1 MTIEQLEGQRQS
13 TIAAA
18 KEVLINGGDMAEAN
32 RLHASAKSLSERID
46 MLKEFGS
53 VPAPVAAESA
63 PKHEPWKSGSVVRNP
78 FPGPKAEADYKA
90 YAFGQWVRGTV
101 LGNAKAAQW
110 CNEHGVKSQTEGDN
124 GAGGYT
130 VPEIVSSSLIWL
142 RNEYGIA
149 RRYSRIYPMTSDI
162 LNVPNASTSTTTYY
176 PGEATAITASDI
188 TFTQVALTA
197 KKLAIL
203 TIVSK
208 ELNEDTV
215 IDFGATLAQDF
226 AYGLALAE
234 DAAAFQGDGTSTYGS
249 ITGIMPRIKALS
261 GTFANIAS
269 MVVGAAGSNTALSS
283 FTLANFQSM
292 VAKLQPYATQP
303 RWYMHKQVFY
313 NGVADKLIALS
324 GNSIMD
330 IQNAYGPE
338 PTLFGIPI
346 SFVQNMPSA
355 PAASRTIAVLGDL
368 SKGVAFGDRR
378 GVSVEVSDQV
388 KFIEDALTFKA
399 TERYAFNCFDVGN
412 VDATVGNQVPGSII
426 VLQCAAAS

>member
-1 MTIEQLEGQRQS
+1 
-13 TIAAA
+13 
-18 KEVLINGGDMAEAN
+18 
-32 RLHASAKSLSERID
+32 
-46 MLKEFGS
+46 
-53 VPAPVAAESA
+53 
-63 PKHEPWKSGSVVRNP
+63 
-78 FPGPKAEADYKA
+78 
-90 YAFGQWVRGTV
+90 
-101 LGNAKAAQW
+101 
-110 CNEHGVKSQTEGDN
+110 
-124 GAGGYT
+124 
-130 VPEIVSSSLIWL
+130 
-142 RNEYGIA
+142 
-149 RRYSRIYPMTSDI
+149 MTSDT

-176 PGEATAITASDI
+176 PGEATAITASDV
-188 TFTQVALTA
+188 TFSQVQLLA

-215 IDFGATLAQDF
+215 IDFGAMLAQDF

-261 GTFANIAS
+261 ATFANIAS
-269 MVVGAAGSNTALSS
+269 MVVGPSGSQTALSS

-292 VAKLQPYATQP
+292 VAKLQPYANQP

-313 NGVADKLIALS
+313 NGVADKLIALG

-330 IQNAYGPE
+330 LQNAYGPE

-346 SFVQNMPSA
+346 SFVQNMPSTTGVSKDVA
-355 PAASRTIAVLGDL
+355 ILADL

-378 GVSVEVSDQV
+378 GVTVEVSDQV
-388 KFIEDALTFKA
+388 KFVEDALTFKA

-412 VDATVGNQVPGSII
+412 VTATVADQVPGSII
-426 VLQCAAAS
+426 VLQAAAS

>member
-1 MTIEQLEGQRQS
+1 MNIEQLEAQRQS

-32 RLHASAKSLSERID
+32 RLHTSAKSLSERIE
-46 MLKEFGS
+46 MLREFGN
-53 VPAPVAAESA
+53 VPTPVASEA
-63 PKHEPWKSGSVVRNP
+63 PKSEPWKSGSVVRNP

-261 GTFANIAS
+261 ATFANIAS
-269 MVVGAAGSNTALSS
+269 MVVGPSGSQTALSS

-355 PAASRTIAVLGDL
+355 TGVSKTMAVLGDL

-412 VDATVGNQVPGSII
+412 VTATVADQVPGSII
-426 VLQCAAAS
+426 VLQAAAS

>member
-1 MTIEQLEGQRQS
+1 MTIEQLEAQRQS

-32 RLHASAKSLSERID
+32 RLHANAKSLSERID

-53 VPAPVAAESA
+53 VPAPVASEA
-63 PKHEPWKSGSVVRNP
+63 PKHEPWKSGGVTKNP
-78 FPGPKAEADYKA
+78 FPGSRDEANYKA

-101 LGNAKAAQW
+101 LGNAKAAKW
-110 CNEHGVKSQTEGDN
+110 CAENGIKSQVEGTDSS
-124 GAGGYT
+124 GGYT

-142 RNEYGIA
+142 RNEFGVA
-149 RRYSRIYPMTSDI
+149 RRYSRIYPMTSDT

-188 TFTQVALTA
+188 TFSQVQLLA

-215 IDFGATLAQDF
+215 IDFGAALAQDF
-226 AYGLALAE
+226 AYGLAAAE
-234 DAAAFQGDGTSTYGS
+234 DLAAFQGDGSSTYGS
-249 ITGIMPRIKALS
+249 ITGIMPKIKALS
-261 GTFANIAS
+261 GTYANIAS
-269 MVVGAAGSNTALSS
+269 MVVGASGSSSALSS
-283 FTLANFQSM
+283 LTLANWQSM
-292 VAKLQPYATQP
+292 VAKLQPYATNP
-303 RWYMHKQVFY
+303 RWFMHKSVFY
-313 NGVADKLIALS
+313 NGCADKLIALG
-324 GNSIMD
+324 GNAIMD
-330 IQNAYGPE
+330 IQNAYGTE

-355 PAASRTIAVLGDL
+355 TGASVDLAVLGDL

-388 KFIEDALTFKA
+388 KFVEDALTFKA
-399 TERYAFNCFDVGN
+399 TERYAFNAFDIGN
-412 VDATVGNQVPGSII
+412 VNATVASQVPGSLI
-426 VLQCAAAS
+426 VLQASAS

>member
-1 MTIEQLEGQRQS
+1 MNIEQLEAQRQS

-18 KEVLINGGDMAEAN
+18 KEVLINGGDMSEAN
-32 RLHASAKSLSERID
+32 RLHQSAKSLSERID
-46 MLKEFGS
+46 MLREFGS
-53 VPAPVAAESA
+53 VPTPVASEA
-63 PKHEPWKSGSVVRNP
+63 PKSEPWKAGGVTRNP
-78 FPGPKAEADYKA
+78 FPGTKDEADYKA
-90 YAFGQWVRGTV
+90 YAFGQWIRGTV
-101 LGNAKAAQW
+101 LGNAKAAKW
-110 CNEHGVKSQTEGDN
+110 CSEHGVKSQTEGTN
-124 GAGGYT
+124 SEGGFT

-142 RNEYGIA
+142 RNEYGVA
-149 RRYSRIYPMTSDI
+149 RRYSRVYPMTSDV

-188 TFTQVALTA
+188 VFSQVALTA

-234 DAAAFQGDGTSTYGS
+234 DAAAFQGDGTATYGS

-261 GTFANIAS
+261 GTYANIAS
-269 MVVGAAGSNTALSS
+269 MVVGAAGSGTALSS
-283 FTLANFQSM
+283 LTLANWQSM
-292 VAKLQPYATQP
+292 VAKIQPYATQP
-303 RWYMHKQVFY
+303 RFFMNKAIFY
-313 NGVADKLIALS
+313 NGVADKLIALG
-324 GNSIMD
+324 GNAIMD
-330 IQNAYGPE
+330 IQNAYGAE

-346 SFVQNMPSA
+346 SFVQNMPGA
-355 PAASRTIAVLGDL
+355 PAANRDIAVLGDL
-368 SKGVAFGDRR
+368 SKGTAFGDRR

-399 TERYAFNCFDVGN
+399 TERYAYNVFDVGN
-412 VDATVGNQVPGSII
+412 VDATAGNQVAGSLI
-426 VLQCAAAS
+426 VMQCAA

>member
-1 MTIEQLEGQRQS
+1 MTIEQLEAQRQS

-18 KEVLINGGDMAEAN
+18 KEVLINGGDMNEAN
-32 RLHASAKSLSERID
+32 RLHQSAKSLSERIE
-46 MLKEFGS
+46 MLREFGN
-53 VPAPVAAESA
+53 VPAPVASEAA
-63 PKHEPWKSGSVVRNP
+63 PKSEPWKSGSVVRNP
-78 FPGPKAEADYKA
+78 FPGTRDEANFKA
-90 YAFGQWVRGTV
+90 YAFGQWVRGNV
-101 LGNAKAAQW
+101 LGNAKAAKW
-110 CNEHGVKSQTEGDN
+110 CDEHGVKSQTEGTN
-124 GAGGYT
+124 SEGGFT

-142 RNEYGIA
+142 RNEYGVA

-261 GTFANIAS
+261 GTFSSIAS
-269 MVVGAAGSNTALSS
+269 MVVGPSGSQTALSS

-292 VAKLQPYATQP
+292 VGKLQPYATSP
-303 RWYMHKQVFY
+303 RWYMHKNVFY
-313 NGVADKLIALS
+313 QGVADKLIALS

-355 PAASRTIAVLGDL
+355 TGVSKTLAVLGDL

-378 GVSVEVSDQV
+378 GVTVEVSDQV

-399 TERYAFNCFDVGN
+399 TERYAFNAFDVGN
-412 VDATVGNQVPGSII
+412 VTATVADQVPGSLI
-426 VLQCAAAS
+426 VLQAAAS

>member
-1 MTIEQLEGQRQS
+1 MNIEQLEAQRQS

-18 KEVLINGGDMAEAN
+18 KEVLINGGDMSEAN

-53 VPAPVAAESA
+53 VPAPVASEA
-63 PKHEPWKSGSVVRNP
+63 PKSEPWKSGGCTRNP
-78 FPGPKAEADYKA
+78 FPGTRDEANFKA

-101 LGNAKAAQW
+101 LGNASAAKW
-110 CNEHGVKSQTEGDN
+110 CNEHGVKSQTEGTDS
-124 GAGGYT
+124 AGGYT
-130 VPEIVSSSLIWL
+130 VPDVVSSSLIWL
-142 RNEYGIA
+142 RNEYGVA
-149 RRYSRIYPMTSDI
+149 RRFSRIYPMTSDT

-176 PGEATAITASDI
+176 PGEATAITASDV
-188 TFTQVALTA
+188 TFSQVQLLA

-215 IDFGATLAQDF
+215 IDFGAMLAQDF

-249 ITGIMPRIKALS
+249 ITGIMPKIKALS
-261 GTFANIAS
+261 ATYANIAS
-269 MVVGAAGSNTALSS
+269 MVVGASGSSSALSS
-283 FTLANFQSM
+283 LTLANWQSM
-292 VAKLQPYATQP
+292 VSKLQPYATNP
-303 RWYMHKQVFY
+303 RWFMHKSVFY
-313 NGVADKLIALS
+313 NGCADKLIALS

-355 PAASRTIAVLGDL
+355 TGASVDLAVLGDL

-399 TERYAFNCFDVGN
+399 TERYAFNAFDIGN
-412 VDATVGNQVPGSII
+412 VNATVASQVPGSLI
-426 VLQCAAAS
+426 VLQASAS

>member
-1 MTIEQLEGQRQS
+1 MNIEQLEAQRQS

-18 KEVLINGGDMAEAN
+18 KEVLINGGDMSEAN
-32 RLHASAKSLSERID
+32 RLHQSAKSLSERIE
-46 MLKEFGS
+46 MLREFGN
-53 VPAPVAAESA
+53 VPTPVASEA
-63 PKHEPWKSGSVVRNP
+63 PKHEPWKAGGVTRNP
-78 FPGPKAEADYKA
+78 FPGTKDEADYKA
-90 YAFGQWVRGTV
+90 YAFGQWIRGTV
-101 LGNAKAAQW
+101 LGNAKAAKW
-110 CNEHGVKSQTEGDN
+110 CSEHGVKSQTEGTN
-124 GAGGYT
+124 SEGGFT

-142 RNEYGIA
+142 RNEYGVA
-149 RRYSRIYPMTSDI
+149 RRYSRVYPMTSDV

-188 TFTQVALTA
+188 VFSQVALTA

-234 DAAAFQGDGTSTYGS
+234 DAAAFQGDGSSTYGS

-261 GTFANIAS
+261 GTYANIAS
-269 MVVGAAGSNTALSS
+269 MVVGAAGSGTALSS
-283 FTLANFQSM
+283 LTLANWQSM
-292 VAKLQPYATQP
+292 VAKIQPYATQP
-303 RWYMHKQVFY
+303 RWYMNKSIFY
-313 NGVADKLIALS
+313 NGVADKLIALG
-324 GNSIMD
+324 GNAIMD
-330 IQNAYGPE
+330 IQNAYGAE

-346 SFVQNMPSA
+346 SFVQNMPNA
-355 PAASRTIAVLGDL
+355 PAANRDIAVLGDL
-368 SKGVAFGDRR
+368 SKGTAFGDRR

-399 TERYAFNCFDVGN
+399 TERYAYNVFDVGN
-412 VDATVGNQVPGSII
+412 VDATVGNQVAGSLI
-426 VLQCAAAS
+426 VMQCAA

>member
-1 MTIEQLEGQRQS
+1 MNIEQLEAQRQS

-46 MLKEFGS
+46 MLREFGN
-53 VPAPVAAESA
+53 VPAPVASEA
-63 PKHEPWKSGSVVRNP
+63 PKSEPWKSGSVVRNP

-249 ITGIMPRIKALS
+249 ITGIMPKIKALS
-261 GTFANIAS
+261 ATYANIAS
-269 MVVGAAGSNTALSS
+269 MVVGASGSSSALSS
-283 FTLANFQSM
+283 LTLANWQSM
-292 VAKLQPYATQP
+292 VSKLQPYATNP
-303 RWYMHKQVFY
+303 RWFMHKSVFY
-313 NGVADKLIALS
+313 NGCADKLIALS

-355 PAASRTIAVLGDL
+355 TGASVDLAVLGDL

-399 TERYAFNCFDVGN
+399 TERYAFNAFDIGN
-412 VDATVGNQVPGSII
+412 VNATVASQVPGSLI
-426 VLQCAAAS
+426 VLQASAS

>member
-32 RLHASAKSLSERID
+32 RLHTAAKSLSERID
-46 MLKEFGS
+46 MLREFGS
-53 VPAPVAAESA
+53 VPAPVASEA
-63 PKHEPWKSGSVVRNP
+63 PKSEPWKSGGCTRNP
-78 FPGPKAEADYKA
+78 FPGTRDEANFKA

-101 LGNAKAAQW
+101 LGNAKAAKW
-110 CNEHGVKSQTEGDN
+110 CAENGIKSQTEGTDS
-124 GAGGYT
+124 AGGYT

-142 RNEYGIA
+142 RNEFGVA
-149 RRYSRIYPMTSDI
+149 RRYSRIYPMTSDT

-176 PGEATAITASDI
+176 PSEATAITASDV
-188 TFTQVALTA
+188 TFSQVQLLA

-215 IDFGATLAQDF
+215 IDFGAMLAQDF

-249 ITGIMPRIKALS
+249 ITGIMPKIKALS
-261 GTFANIAS
+261 ATYANIAS
-269 MVVGAAGSNTALSS
+269 MVVGATGSSSALSS
-283 FTLANFQSM
+283 LTLANWQSM
-292 VAKLQPYATQP
+292 VAKLQPYATNP
-303 RWYMHKQVFY
+303 RWFMHKSVFY
-313 NGVADKLIALS
+313 NGCADKLIALG
-324 GNSIMD
+324 GNAIMD
-330 IQNAYGPE
+330 IQNAYGTE

-355 PAASRTIAVLGDL
+355 TGASVDLAVLGDL

-399 TERYAFNCFDVGN
+399 TERYAFNAFDVGN
-412 VDATVGNQVPGSII
+412 VNATVSSQVPGSLI
-426 VLQCAAAS
+426 VLQASAS

>member
-32 RLHASAKSLSERID
+32 RLHTSAKSLSERIE

-53 VPAPVAAESA
+53 VPTPVASEA
-63 PKHEPWKSGSVVRNP
+63 PKAEPWKAGGVTRNP
-78 FPGPKAEADYKA
+78 FPGTKDEADYKA

-101 LGNAKAAQW
+101 LGNAKAAKW
-110 CNEHGVKSQTEGDN
+110 CNEHGVKSQTEGTN
-124 GAGGYT
+124 SEGGFT

-142 RNEYGIA
+142 RNEYGVA
-149 RRYSRIYPMTSDI
+149 RRFSRVYPMTSDI

-188 TFTQVALTA
+188 VFSQVALTA

-226 AYGLALAE
+226 AYGLANAE

-249 ITGIMPRIKALS
+249 ITGIMPKIKALS
-261 GTFANIAS
+261 ATYANIA
-269 MVVGAAGSNTALSS
+269 
-283 FTLANFQSM
+283 
-292 VAKLQPYATQP
+292 
-303 RWYMHKQVFY
+303 
-313 NGVADKLIALS
+313 
-324 GNSIMD
+324 
-330 IQNAYGPE
+330 
-338 PTLFGIPI
+338 
-346 SFVQNMPSA
+346 
-355 PAASRTIAVLGDL
+355 AASILAKTHRDEWMHQLHEQYPQYGWNNNKGYGTAEHRKAIETYGLCEHHRKSFNILPKQL
-368 SKGVAFGDRR
+368 SLK
-378 GVSVEVSDQV
+378 
-388 KFIEDALTFKA
+388 L
-399 TERYAFNCFDVGN
+399 
-412 VDATVGNQVPGSII
+412 
-426 VLQCAAAS
+426 

>member
-32 RLHASAKSLSERID
+32 RLHASAKSLSERIE
-46 MLKEFGS
+46 MLREFGN
-53 VPAPVAAESA
+53 VPAPVASEA
-63 PKHEPWKSGSVVRNP
+63 PKSEPWKAGGVTRNP
-78 FPGPKAEADYKA
+78 FPGTKDEADYKA
-90 YAFGQWVRGTV
+90 YAFGQWIRGTV
-101 LGNAKAAQW
+101 LGNAKAAKW
-110 CNEHGVKSQTEGDN
+110 CNEHGVKSQTEGTN
-124 GAGGYT
+124 SEGGFT

-142 RNEYGIA
+142 RNEYGVA
-149 RRYSRIYPMTSDI
+149 RRYSRVYPMTSDV

-188 TFTQVALTA
+188 VFSQVALTA

-234 DAAAFQGDGTSTYGS
+234 DAAAFQGDGSSTYGS

-261 GTFANIAS
+261 GTFTSIAS
-269 MVVGAAGSNTALSS
+269 MVVGAAGSGTALSS
-283 FTLANFQSM
+283 LTLANWQSM
-292 VAKLQPYATQP
+292 VAKIQPYATQP
-303 RWYMHKQVFY
+303 RWYMNKSIFY
-313 NGVADKLIALS
+313 NGVADKLIALG
-324 GNSIMD
+324 GNAIMD
-330 IQNAYGPE
+330 IQNAYGAE

-355 PAASRTIAVLGDL
+355 PAANRDIAVLGDL
-368 SKGVAFGDRR
+368 SKGTAFGDRR

-399 TERYAFNCFDVGN
+399 TERYAYNVFDVGN
-412 VDATVGNQVPGSII
+412 VDATVGNQVAGSLI
-426 VLQCAAAS
+426 VMQCAA

>member
-1 MTIEQLEGQRQS
+1 MNIEQLEAQRQS

-18 KEVLINGGDMAEAN
+18 KEVLINGGDMSEAN

-46 MLKEFGS
+46 MLREFGS
-53 VPAPVAAESA
+53 VPAPVASEA
-63 PKHEPWKSGSVVRNP
+63 PKSEPWKSGSVVRNP

-124 GAGGYT
+124 GAGGFT

-249 ITGIMPRIKALS
+249 ITGIMPKIKGLS
-261 GTFANIAS
+261 ATFANIAS
-269 MVVGAAGSNTALSS
+269 MVVGPSGSQTALSS

-292 VAKLQPYATQP
+292 VAKLQPYANQP

-324 GNSIMD
+324 GNSILD

-355 PAASRTIAVLGDL
+355 TGVSKTMAVLGDL

-399 TERYAFNCFDVGN
+399 TERYAFNAFDVGN
-412 VDATVGNQVPGSII
+412 VTATVADQVPGSLI
-426 VLQCAAAS
+426 VLQAAAS